1 LPGGILVVDRDLILR
16 KLSDLERY
24 IAQVSEYRMIDAEQY
39 RDDWRSQR
47 IIERTLQMAIEAC
60 VDIAS
65 HVIADRGLPVP
76 ATYAEVFD
84 VLGQAGLID
93 RALRDAMVKMARFR
107 NLIVHEYTRI
117 DPGIVVHIL
126 RYDLDDLTRFRL
138 AARCWR

>member
-117 DPGIVVHIL
+117 DPDIVVHIL
-126 RYDLDDLTRFRL
+126 RHDLDDLTRFRL